1 MRLGNSL
8 VESLTLSLRNVQLK
22 LTGLPRSIAGREGT
36 STPWAST
43 VDLVQVGLH
52 AKRSLVAQG
61 NVDETV
67 VHKRAHAGNGSR
79 LLATAQGAR
88 RNEDTGVFAPEG
100 ALLPLLARLVP
111 EGLEL
116 CGEVAVAGGDA
127 EEDAVEFF
135 EDGWVLEDG
144 DRRVLGRR
152 VHLVE
157 DVLREGLGDLEELG
171 ITASLLDTLQL
182 SIGHLLDVAVHGVV
196 HNRDLGSHLERI
208 GVSNKVNREQVK

>member
-22 LTGLPRSIAGREGT
+22 LTGLPRSIAGRKST

-43 VDLVQVGLH
+43 VDLVQVGQH
-52 AKRSLVAQG
+52 AKRSLVAKG

-88 RNEDTGVFAPEG
+88 RNEDTGVLSPEG
-100 ALLPLLARLVP
+100 ALLPLLACLVP

-116 CGEVAVAGGDA
+116 GGEVAVTGGDT
-127 EEDAVEFF
+127 EEDTVKGLQLGGVVQGS
-135 EDGWVLEDG
+135 DVGG
-144 DRRVLGRR
+144 LGRS

-157 DVLREGLGDLEELG
+157 DVLREGLGDSVVV
-171 ITASLLDTLQL
+171 SLVIALDM
-182 SIGHLLDVAVHGVV
+182 G
-196 HNRDLGSHLERI
+196 
-208 GVSNKVNREQVK
+208 

>member
-43 VDLVQVGLH
+43 VDLVQVGQH

-88 RNEDTGVFAPEG
+88 RNEDTGVLSPEG

-157 DVLREGLGDLEELG
+157 DVLREGLGDSVVV
-171 ITASLLDTLQL
+171 SLVIALDM
-182 SIGHLLDVAVHGVV
+182 G
-196 HNRDLGSHLERI
+196 
-208 GVSNKVNREQVK
+208 